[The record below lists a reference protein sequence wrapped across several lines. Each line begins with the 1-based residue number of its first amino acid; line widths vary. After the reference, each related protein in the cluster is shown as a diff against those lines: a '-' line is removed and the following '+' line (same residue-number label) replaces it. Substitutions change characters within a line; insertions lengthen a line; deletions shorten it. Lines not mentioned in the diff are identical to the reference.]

1 MKIHDID
8 VPVYETVDKQEYL
21 LWSDLKL
28 ALTKPEYEHLA
39 MKQRS
44 DTYPVKNGLLVEDV
58 KRALTKKMRMS

>member
-8 VPVYETVDKQEYL
+8 IPVYETTDSQKYL

-28 ALTKPEYEHLA
+28 ALTKPEYEQLA

-58 KRALTKKMRMS
+58 KRVLTKKWK

>member
-1 MKIHDID
+1 
-8 VPVYETVDKQEYL
+8 
-21 LWSDLKL
+21 
-28 ALTKPEYEHLA
+28 